1 MVRNTTGVKNLRI
14 HYLQHVY
21 FEGPGRI
28 DEWARNNSHEQTI
41 TKLYDQPHL
50 PTLSEFDLLVVLG
63 GPMGVYEESDYP
75 WLQAEK
81 QLIRETI
88 QARKLVLGICLGAQ
102 LIAEVI
108 GGEVYKNDLK
118 EIGWFPVKL
127 TDNAGESALFRHF
140 PQEFTPFHWHGDTF
154 RLPAEAQRM
163 ALSLGCANQAYVY
176 NEHVVGLQFHLE
188 SSRESI
194 QQLIQHGEDDLEEG
208 LYVQKPD
215 EMLAQAGTFL
225 SQSNEL
231 LFGLLEAIEAKH
243 QSLSR
248 E

>member
-1 MVRNTTGVKNLRI
+1 MRI
-14 HYLQHVY
+14 HYLQHVH

-28 DEWARNNSHEQTI
+28 DEWARNNSHEQAI
-41 TKLYDQPHL
+41 TMLYDQPRL
-50 PTLSEFDLLVVLG
+50 PSLSEFDLLVVLG

-75 WLQAEK
+75 WLKVEK
-81 QLIRETI
+81 QFIKEAI
-88 QARKLVLGICLGAQ
+88 KARKLVLGICLGAQ
-102 LIAEVI
+102 LIAEAI

-127 TDNAGESALFRHF
+127 TDGAGESAFFRHF

-154 RLPAEAQRM
+154 RLPAEAQKL

-176 NEHVVGLQFHLE
+176 DEHVIGLQFHLE

-194 QQLIQHGEDDLEEG
+194 QQLIKHGEDELEEG
-208 LYVQKPD
+208 IYIQKPA
-215 EMLAQAGTFL
+215 EMLAQGGTLL
-225 SQSNEL
+225 SQSNKL
-231 LFGLLEAIEAKH
+231 LFALLETIEEKH
-243 QSLSR
+243 RSLK

>member
-1 MVRNTTGVKNLRI
+1 MRI
-14 HYLQHVY
+14 HYLQHVH
-21 FEGPGRI
+21 FEGPGQM
-28 DEWARNNSHEQTI
+28 DEWARKNSHEQTI
-41 TKLYDQPHL
+41 TMLYDQPHL
-50 PTLSEFDLLVVLG
+50 PSLSEFDLLVVLG

-75 WLQAEK
+75 WLQGEK
-81 QLIRETI
+81 QFIKEVI

-108 GGEVYKNDLK
+108 GGEVYKNNLK

-127 TDNAGESALFRHF
+127 TERAGESAFLHHF

-154 RLPAEAQRM
+154 RLPAKAQKM

-176 NEHVVGLQFHLE
+176 DEHVIGLQFHLE

-194 QQLIQHGEDDLEEG
+194 QQLIRHGEDDLQEG
-208 LYVQKPD
+208 LYVQNPA
-215 EMLAQAGTFL
+215 EMLAQGETLL
-225 SQSNEL
+225 SPSNEL
-231 LFGLLEAIEAKH
+231 LFGLLEAIEEKH
-243 QSLSR
+243 RSL